1 MNFISTQQE
10 KAFHSAMKKKFK
22 AAAFDVDGTLTH
34 LGKPNIKKGLV
45 NTLAHLPS
53 HVPLAICTGR
63 EVHHL
68 QSRLAHICE
77 TNVDGHNH
85 RMRWT
90 IFCENGSA
98 GYTFDCKTQEYKKWF
113 EIPWPEKEI
122 KKTVL
127 AAFITERLG
136 WPARVVEREYSLVIR
151 FPRFFYVFSRLVKR
165 LSRKTNKRLNA
176 ILKELQLDHAFS
188 AQDSGIGNII
198 IPHTSGKG
206 KAIKLWAK
214 RLKIP
219 LQDILVVGD
228 KAHAGGNDEEMLS
241 GKFGT
246 PFTVGS
252 STKNLHPF
260 SVFDKRGRKLIGPD
274 GTIELLS
281 QVRF

>member
-1 MNFISTQQE
+1 MNFISAQQE

-34 LGKPNIKKGLV
+34 LGKQTISKNLV
-45 NTLAHLPS
+45 NTLAHLPA

-63 EVHHL
+63 EVQHL
-68 QSRLAHICE
+68 QARLAHICE
-77 TNVDGHNH
+77 TNVDSHDH

-98 GYTFDCKTQEYKKWF
+98 GYTFDCKKKIYKKWF
-113 EIPWPEKEI
+113 EIPWPAKEI
-122 KKTVL
+122 KKDVL
-127 AAFITERLG
+127 AAFITERIS
-136 WPARVVEREYSLVIR
+136 WPAVVIEREYSIVVR
-151 FPRFFYVFSRLVKR
+151 FPKFFYLSSRLVKR
-165 LSRKTNKRLNA
+165 LSRKTNKRLNGL
-176 ILKELQLDHAFS
+176 LKELQLDHAFS
-188 AQDSGIGNII
+188 SQDSGIGNII
-198 IPHTSGKG
+198 IPRQSGKG

-260 SVFDKRGRKLIGPD
+260 PVIDKRGRKLIGPE
-274 GTIELLS
+274 GTLELLS